1 MEEMHTPTKPE
12 RFSYY
17 FVAGAL
23 LLMGLLHLGGLVVTV
38 LFSYFA
44 LEKLNLIKPKVKWP
58 ALVLFAVLFAG
69 LLYGLGFLVKQMV
82 LTLPHI
88 AEKAIPLVLQWAQ
101 QHHIELPFSDYDS
114 LKEVAMDT
122 VKGQAQGLA
131 RFARGA
137 SSEMIR
143 CVVAVVI
150 AAGVFLNPHFQ
161 TAGDK
166 TASPNS
172 VYTVSCEAIAERIR
186 TFYGSFATVMGAQIV
201 ISAVNTVLTACFV
214 LAVQL
219 PYGFVV
225 VGATFICGLLPIIG
239 NLISNTIIVG
249 IGITVSPKMA
259 IAALVFLVIVHKLEY
274 FLNSKIVGDRIR
286 NPFWMTLLA
295 LILGERLLGIPGMIL
310 APVVLNY
317 VRVEASRVSSGATQ
331 L

>member
-1 MEEMHTPTKPE
+1 MPLLTKPE
-12 RFSYY
+12 RFSFY
-17 FVAGAL
+17 FIAGAL
-23 LLMGLLHLGGLVVTV
+23 VLTGLLHLGGLVVTL
-38 LFSYFA
+38 LFAFFA
-44 LEKLNLIKPKVKWP
+44 LEKLNLIKPKSKWP
-58 ALVLFAVLFAG
+58 AVVLFLIVFAA
-69 LLYGLGFLVKQMV
+69 LLYGLGYLIKQMV

-88 AEKAIPLVLQWAQ
+88 AERAIPLLIQWAQ
-101 QHHIELPFSDYDS
+101 EHHIELPFSDYDS

-122 VKGQAQGLA
+122 VKSQAQNLA

-137 SSEMIR
+137 SSEVIH
-143 CVVAVVI
+143 CIVAVVI
-150 AAGVFLNPHFQ
+150 AIGIFLNPHFQ
-161 TAGDK
+161 THGDK
-166 TASPNS
+166 TASANS
-172 VYTVSCEAIAERIR
+172 LYTVSCEAIADRIR
-186 TFYGSFATVMGAQIV
+186 TFYESFATVMGAQLI

-214 LAVQL
+214 LAVRL

-225 VGATFICGLLPIIG
+225 VGATFLCGLLPIVG

-295 LILGERLLGIPGMIL
+295 LILGERLMGIPGMVL

-317 VRVEASRVSSGATQ
+317 IRVEATRVKTT
-331 L
+331 

>member
-1 MEEMHTPTKPE
+1 
-12 RFSYY
+12 
-17 FVAGAL
+17 
-23 LLMGLLHLGGLVVTV
+23 
-38 LFSYFA
+38 
-44 LEKLNLIKPKVKWP
+44 
-58 ALVLFAVLFAG
+58 
-69 LLYGLGFLVKQMV
+69 MV